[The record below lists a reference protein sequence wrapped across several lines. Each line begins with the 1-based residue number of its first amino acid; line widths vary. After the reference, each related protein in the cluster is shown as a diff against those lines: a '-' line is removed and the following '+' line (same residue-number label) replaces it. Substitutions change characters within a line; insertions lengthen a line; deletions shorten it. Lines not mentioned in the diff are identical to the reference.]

1 MEAAPVNNTPT
12 TYATILCGADSAN
25 EWGDPVEGTQEIH
38 TRVPCALAEQPR
50 QVVSDEGQREPV
62 TIVYVVAHIPNRYS
76 VTNAQRLRDERT
88 GETYVIDK
96 VTRPQH
102 PAGARDT
109 RLDLRRAS

>member
-1 MEAAPVNNTPT
+1 MNNTPT
-12 TYATILCGADSAN
+12 TTVTVIGGTESTN
-25 EWGDPVEGTQEIH
+25 EWGDPVEGSTELH
-38 TRVPCALAEQPR
+38 TRVPAALHEQPR

-62 TIVYVVAHIPNRYS
+62 TIVYVVAFIPRRYA

-88 GETYVIDK
+88 GETYLIDK

-102 PAGARDT
+102 PSRPQDT